1 MVREL
6 INVEAVDRSFG
17 AVDVLQDINLKV
29 NDGDRIGIVGHNGA
43 GKTTLLNTIS
53 EQKQDTGDV
62 EFAPGIRLA
71 YLTQIRDLESDS
83 TIEEEL
89 GRKGRQFQE
98 LEDEIAA
105 IEAQM
110 VDPSFY
116 EGDWEPVME
125 RYTELQQT
133 LAASGGGNVAGIA
146 KGILERLGLDQ
157 HPMDMPVKKLSGGE
171 QAKLALARQLVGLNG
186 IDVIFLDEPTN
197 HLDIHTTEW
206 LETFLT
212 EFKGAQLIVSHD
224 RYFLDQVC
232 NRIVEIDNLRAWPWK
247 GNYSQFLVQKEASEA
262 ALGDL
267 IANTEKK
274 IASTMGAMQQMK
286 RANKYDKSISAK
298 HKMIERLQQ
307 ELKALKARM
316 PKKRKPLILSLE
328 AVDKASMDVL
338 SVEDATKTF
347 DGLERK
353 ILDNQSLEVRKGDRI
368 GIVGGNGQ
376 GKTTLLKLING
387 DEQLTSGKMD
397 LAPGCEIGY
406 FHQDHATLDFNL
418 NPVEQI
424 QKLRPDFQYGDIRAA
439 LGRFQFSNE
448 QVSTKLSQ
456 LSGGERA
463 RVALLKL
470 LLEENNLLLMD
481 EPTNHLDM
489 DSKATLDFNLNPVEQ
504 IQKLRPDFQYG
515 DIRAAL
521 GRFQFSNEQVSTK
534 LSQLSGGERA
544 RVALLKLLLEENNL
558 LLMDEP
564 TNHLDMDSKAT
575 LEEALI
581 NYTGSL
587 ITVSHDRWFLDQVVN
602 RIWELQDGV
611 VTVYY
616 GNYTDYVRAKKG
628 LPPLAEGEISDV

>member
-1 MVREL
+1 MAREL

-17 AVDVLQDINLKV
+17 AVDVLRDINIKV

-53 EQKQDTGDV
+53 EQKQDTGDI

-83 TIEEEL
+83 TIEDEL

-98 LEDEIAA
+98 LEEEIAA

-110 VDPSFY
+110 VDPAFY

-125 RYTELQQT
+125 HYTQLQQT
-133 LAASGGGNVAGIA
+133 LASSGGGNVAGIA
-146 KGILERLGLDQ
+146 KGILERLGLDK
-157 HPMDMPVKKLSGGE
+157 HPMEMAVNKLSGGE

-197 HLDIHTTEW
+197 HLDIQTTEW

-247 GNYSQFLVQKEASEA
+247 GNYSQFLVQKVASEKS
-262 ALGDL
+262 LGEA
-267 IANTEKK
+267 IANIEKK
-274 IASTMGAMQQMK
+274 IQSTMGAMAQMK

-298 HKMIERLQQ
+298 HKMIERMQQ
-307 ELKALKARM
+307 ELKALRARV

-328 AVDKASMDVL
+328 ATDKASMDVL
-338 SVEDATKTF
+338 QVEGGTKAF
-347 DGLERK
+347 EGLDRK
-353 ILDNQSLEVRKGDRI
+353 ILDNQFLEVRKGDRI

-387 DEQLTSGKMD
+387 DEKLTSGTMD

-439 LGRFQFSNE
+439 LGRFQFSSE
-448 QVSTKLSQ
+448 QVATKLSQ

-489 DSKATLDFNLNPVEQ
+489 E
-504 IQKLRPDFQYG
+504 
-515 DIRAAL
+515 
-521 GRFQFSNEQVSTK
+521 
-534 LSQLSGGERA
+534 
-544 RVALLKLLLEENNL
+544 
-558 LLMDEP
+558 
-564 TNHLDMDSKAT
+564 SKAT
-575 LEEALI
+575 LEEALVG
-581 NYTGSL
+581 YTGSL
-587 ITVSHDRWFLDQVVN
+587 VTVSHDRWFLDQVIN

>member
-1 MVREL
+1 MAREL

-17 AVDVLQDINLKV
+17 AVDVLRDINIKV

-53 EQKQDTGDV
+53 EQKQDTGDI

-83 TIEEEL
+83 TIEDEL

-98 LEDEIAA
+98 LEEEIAS

-110 VDPSFY
+110 VDPAFY

-125 RYTELQQT
+125 HYTQLQQT
-133 LAASGGGNVAGIA
+133 LASSGGGNVAGIA
-146 KGILERLGLDQ
+146 KGILERLGLDK
-157 HPMDMPVKKLSGGE
+157 HPMEMAVNKLSGGE

-197 HLDIHTTEW
+197 HLDIQTTEW

-247 GNYSQFLVQKEASEA
+247 GNYSQFLVQKVASEKS
-262 ALGDL
+262 LGEA
-267 IANTEKK
+267 IANIEKK
-274 IASTMGAMQQMK
+274 IQSTMGAMAQMK

-298 HKMIERLQQ
+298 HKMIERMQQ
-307 ELKALKARM
+307 ELKALRARV

-328 AVDKASMDVL
+328 ATDKASMDVL
-338 SVEDATKTF
+338 QVEGGTKAF
-347 DGLERK
+347 EGLDRK
-353 ILDNQSLEVRKGDRI
+353 ILDNQFLEVRKGDRI

-387 DEQLTSGKMD
+387 DEKLTSGTMD

-439 LGRFQFSNE
+439 LGRFQFSSE
-448 QVSTKLSQ
+448 QVATKLSQ

-489 DSKATLDFNLNPVEQ
+489 E
-504 IQKLRPDFQYG
+504 
-515 DIRAAL
+515 
-521 GRFQFSNEQVSTK
+521 
-534 LSQLSGGERA
+534 
-544 RVALLKLLLEENNL
+544 
-558 LLMDEP
+558 
-564 TNHLDMDSKAT
+564 SKAT
-575 LEEALI
+575 LEEALVG
-581 NYTGSL
+581 YTGSL

>member
-1 MVREL
+1 MARQL
-6 INVEAVDRSFG
+6 INIEGVDRSFG
-17 AVDVLQDINLKV
+17 PVDVLLDINLLV
-29 NDGDRIGIVGHNGA
+29 QDGDRIGIVGHNGA

-53 EQKQDTGDV
+53 EQSQDVGDI
-62 EFAPGIRLA
+62 EFAPGIRIA
-71 YLTQIRDLESDS
+71 YLTQIRDIESDS

-98 LEDEIAA
+98 LEEEIAA

-110 VDPSFY
+110 ADPAFY
-116 EGDWEPVME
+116 EGDWESVME
-125 RYTELQQT
+125 RYSELQQT
-133 LAASGGGNVAGIA
+133 LGASGGSNVASIA
-146 KGILERLGLDQ
+146 KATLARLGLDK
-157 HPMDMPVKKLSGGE
+157 HPMDMKVSQLSGGE
-171 QAKLALARQLVGLNG
+171 KAKLALARQLVGLAG
-186 IDVIFLDEPTN
+186 VDVMFLDEPTN
-197 HLDIHTTEW
+197 HLDIETTEW
-206 LETFLT
+206 LEGFLKY
-212 EFKGAQLIVSHD
+212 FKGAQLIVSHD

-232 NRIVEIDNLRAWPWK
+232 TRIVEVDNLRAWPWK
-247 GNYSQFLVQKEASEA
+247 GNYSQFLRQKVATEA
-262 ALGDL
+262 ALGDM
-267 IANTEKK
+267 IHTVEKK
-274 IASTMGAMQQMK
+274 IAATTGALKQMK

-298 HKMIERLQQ
+298 QKMIERMQQ
-307 ELKALKARM
+307 ELKALKARV

-328 AVDKASMDVL
+328 AIDKASMDVL
-338 SVEDATKTF
+338 QLDGATKKY
-347 DGLERK
+347 DGLERP
-353 ILDNQSLEVRKGDRI
+353 ILDNQDLEVRKGDRI

-387 DEQLTSGKMD
+387 DEALTSGKRD

-439 LGRFQFSNE
+439 LGRFQFSSD
-448 QVSTKLSQ
+448 QVTTKLSQ

-489 DSKATLDFNLNPVEQ
+489 DSKD
-504 IQKLRPDFQYG
+504 
-515 DIRAAL
+515 
-521 GRFQFSNEQVSTK
+521 
-534 LSQLSGGERA
+534 
-544 RVALLKLLLEENNL
+544 
-558 LLMDEP
+558 
-564 TNHLDMDSKAT
+564 T
-575 LEEALI
+575 LEEALKG
-581 NYTGSL
+581 YEGSL

-616 GNYTDYVRAKKG
+616 GNYTDYIRAKKG
-628 LPPLAEGEISDV
+628 LPPLAEGEVSDI

>member
-1 MVREL
+1 MAREL

-17 AVDVLQDINLKV
+17 AVDVLRDINLKV

-53 EQKQDTGDV
+53 EQQQDTGDI

-71 YLTQIRDLESDS
+71 YLTQIRDLESNS

-98 LEDEIAA
+98 LEEEIAA

-110 VDPSFY
+110 VEPSFY

-133 LAASGGGNVAGIA
+133 LASSGGGNVAGIA
-146 KGILERLGLDQ
+146 KGILERLGLDK
-157 HPMDMPVKKLSGGE
+157 HPMEMPVKNLSGGE
-171 QAKLALARQLVGLNG
+171 QAKLALARQLVGLSG

-197 HLDIHTTEW
+197 HLDIQTTEW
-206 LETFLT
+206 LEDFLKD
-212 EFKGAQLIVSHD
+212 FKGAQLIVSHD

-247 GNYSQFLVQKEASEA
+247 GNYSQFLVQKEASES
-262 ALGDL
+262 ALNDA

-274 IASTMGAMQQMK
+274 IQSTMGAMQQMK

-307 ELKALKARM
+307 ELKALKARV

-328 AVDKASMDVL
+328 ATDKGSMDVL
-338 SVEDATKTF
+338 SIESGTKAF

-353 ILDNQSLEVRKGDRI
+353 ILDNQTLEVRKGERI

-387 DEQLTSGKMD
+387 DEGLTSGKMD
-397 LAPGCEIGY
+397 LAPGCVIGY

-448 QVSTKLSQ
+448 QVATKLSQ

-489 DSKATLDFNLNPVEQ
+489 ESKD
-504 IQKLRPDFQYG
+504 
-515 DIRAAL
+515 
-521 GRFQFSNEQVSTK
+521 
-534 LSQLSGGERA
+534 
-544 RVALLKLLLEENNL
+544 
-558 LLMDEP
+558 
-564 TNHLDMDSKAT
+564 T
-575 LEEALI
+575 LEEALV

-628 LPPLAEGEISDV
+628 LPPLGEGEISDV

>member
-98 LEDEIAA
+98 LEDEIDA

-489 DSKATLDFNLNPVEQ
+489 DSKATL
-504 IQKLRPDFQYG
+504 
-515 DIRAAL
+515 
-521 GRFQFSNEQVSTK
+521 
-534 LSQLSGGERA
+534 
-544 RVALLKLLLEENNL
+544 
-558 LLMDEP
+558 
-564 TNHLDMDSKAT
+564 
-575 LEEALI
+575 EEALI

>member
-1 MVREL
+1 MAREL

-17 AVDVLQDINLKV
+17 AVDVLKDINIKV

-53 EQKQDTGDV
+53 EQKQDTGDI

-83 TIEEEL
+83 TIEDEL

-98 LEDEIAA
+98 LEEEIAA

-110 VDPSFY
+110 VDPAFY

-125 RYTELQQT
+125 HYAGLQQT
-133 LAASGGGNVAGIA
+133 LASSGGGNVAGIA
-146 KGILERLGLDQ
+146 KGILERLGLDK
-157 HPMDMPVKKLSGGE
+157 HPMEMAINKLSGGE

-186 IDVIFLDEPTN
+186 IDVMFLDEPTN

-206 LETFLT
+206 LETFLK

-247 GNYSQFLVQKEASEA
+247 GNYSQFLVQKTASEA
-262 ALGDL
+262 ALGDA
-267 IANTEKK
+267 IANIEKK
-274 IASTMGAMQQMK
+274 IQSTMGAMAQMK

-298 HKMIERLQQ
+298 HKMIERMQQ
-307 ELKALKARM
+307 ELKALRARV

-328 AVDKASMDVL
+328 ATDKASMDVL
-338 SVEDATKTF
+338 QVEGGSKSF
-347 DGLERK
+347 EGLDRK

-387 DEQLTSGKMD
+387 DEKLTSGTMD

-406 FHQDHATLDFNL
+406 FHQDHATLDFDL
-418 NPVEQI
+418 NPIEQI

-439 LGRFQFSNE
+439 LGRFQFSSE
-448 QVSTKLSQ
+448 QVATKLSQ

-489 DSKATLDFNLNPVEQ
+489 DSKD
-504 IQKLRPDFQYG
+504 
-515 DIRAAL
+515 
-521 GRFQFSNEQVSTK
+521 
-534 LSQLSGGERA
+534 
-544 RVALLKLLLEENNL
+544 
-558 LLMDEP
+558 
-564 TNHLDMDSKAT
+564 T
-575 LEEALI
+575 LEEALVG
-581 NYTGSL
+581 YTGSL

-628 LPPLAEGEISDV
+628 LPPLAEGEVSEV